1 MDNDQKTLAEEA
13 IELEKQFRANRC
25 RGENSITSPLVRVGT
40 AHFVISAPHAVIHHR
55 NGKKKL
61 NEPYTGALAL
71 QLHERTGASA
81 IIYARTTDEDPN
93 WDKTG
98 LYKTRLKE
106 LVQEASVPSYFVLDL
121 HGLSQSV
128 KRDVIIGTANGKALM
143 GLDFLLAKLKVA
155 LEGEGLKNIAVYEA
169 FSATGRNTITSYTY
183 RELKIPAMQLEIGA
197 DWRDPASAPGKYAK
211 LVSALCSAIE
221 AIQTAVTEHFE
232 RTSPDFKP

>member
-1 MDNDQKTLAEEA
+1 MNNDQITLAEEA
-13 IELEKQFRANRC
+13 IELERQFRANKR
-25 RGENSITSPLVRVGT
+25 RGEDSNLSPLVRKGT
-40 AHFVISAPHAVIHHR
+40 AHVVISAPHAVIHHR
-55 NGKKKL
+55 DGKKKL

-98 LYKTRLKE
+98 LYKAKLKE

-121 HGLSQSV
+121 HGLSQSI
-128 KRDVIIGTANGKALM
+128 KRDAIIGTAKGKALM
-143 GLDFLLAKLKVA
+143 KLDSLLARLKEA
-155 LEGEGLKNIAVYEA
+155 LEGEGLKNIAVDEA

-197 DWRDPASAPGKYAK
+197 DWRNPASTPEKYAR

-221 AIQTAVTEHFE
+221 AIHTVVTEYYKKI
-232 RTSPDFKP
+232 SPNPQQ